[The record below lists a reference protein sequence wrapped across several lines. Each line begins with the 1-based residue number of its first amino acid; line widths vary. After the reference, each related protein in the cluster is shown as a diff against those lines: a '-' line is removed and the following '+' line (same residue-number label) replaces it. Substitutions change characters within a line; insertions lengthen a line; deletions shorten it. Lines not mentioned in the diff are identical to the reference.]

1 MAGQTPDKYDI
12 LILDAESKISLTSAR
27 SLARAG
33 LRVALGGA
41 AGQYRPNRRPP
52 SWHSRYCGR
61 AVELPDYTHEPVAF
75 IDAIAEFVRQHHVRV
90 VLPVGDATVALS
102 APHRQ
107 RFAELGCTLAVAPD
121 AALEIA
127 TDKVRT
133 LEVAAKLGIDY
144 PKSLPVTG
152 VEDLRAA
159 EAAFGYPF
167 VVKPS
172 VSWTGKA
179 AERVHPTEV
188 INEAEAVRSTESYL
202 ATGCEVIAQQ
212 LASGLRESIS
222 LFIADGQMLA
232 YCGAAALRTT
242 PPLGG
247 VSVMRESVPVD
258 EELLSACVNLATTIG
273 IEGACEV
280 EFRRD
285 ASGRPLLMEIN
296 PRLAGTLENAMHSG
310 VNFPLLIWQQATGQ
324 QMQPV
329 RTYKTGVRTRWLS
342 GDMRWAWD
350 SMFQYGRPNTESP
363 ARSIWT
369 FTSEFF
375 RTRYYDYVDL
385 HDMRPAW
392 AEMWHTAGVIRDQW
406 VNRKQWREAGGGAI
420 YISNSKLHGG
430 HARQSRDVNAAV
442 PAVPAPAVNP
452 GRSRIRPAATAAAG
466 PRRARARSRE
476 VGSPAQRARTPG
488 RGAAGGRPGDRAEPA
503 PGPGREVASSRRA
516 RGRAHQVAKRSQSA
530 CRASAGGI
538 LLAGKPGDPLD

>member
-1 MAGQTPDKYDI
+1 MAGETPDKYDI
-12 LILDAESKISLTSAR
+12 LILDAESKIALTSAR

-33 LRVALGGA
+33 LRVALGGT
-41 AGQYRPNRRPP
+41 AGQRRPNRKPP

-61 AVELPDYTHEPVAF
+61 AVELPDYTSAPEAF
-75 IDAIAEFVRQHHVRV
+75 IDAVVEFVREHRVTV

-102 APHRQ
+102 APHRK
-107 RFAELGCTLAVAPD
+107 RFAELDCTLAVAPD

-144 PKSLPVTG
+144 PKSIPVTG
-152 VEDLRAA
+152 VADLRLA

-172 VSWTGKA
+172 VSWTGQA

-212 LASGLRESIS
+212 MASGLRESIS
-222 LFIADGQMLA
+222 LFIAGDQMLA

-258 EELLSACVNLATTIG
+258 EELLQACVNLATAIG

-285 ASGRPLLMEIN
+285 ASGKPLLMEIN
-296 PRLAGTLENAMHSG
+296 PRLAGTLENAMHAG

-324 QMQPV
+324 PVQPV
-329 RTYKTGVRTRWLS
+329 RSYKNGVRTRWLS

-350 SMFQYGRPNTESP
+350 SLSQYGRPDTVSP
-363 ARSIWT
+363 ARTIWT
-369 FTSEFF
+369 FASEFF
-375 RTRYYDYVDL
+375 RTRYYDYVDIRDL
-385 HDMRPAW
+385 RPAW
-392 AEMWHTAGVIRDQW
+392 AELWDTAQVIRDQW
-406 VNRKQWREAGGGAI
+406 VNRKQWRESGGGAI
-420 YISNSKLHGG
+420 YISNSQL
-430 HARQSRDVNAAV
+430 
-442 PAVPAPAVNP
+442 
-452 GRSRIRPAATAAAG
+452 
-466 PRRARARSRE
+466 
-476 VGSPAQRARTPG
+476 
-488 RGAAGGRPGDRAEPA
+488 
-503 PGPGREVASSRRA
+503 
-516 RGRAHQVAKRSQSA
+516 SA
-530 CRASAGGI
+530 Y
-538 LLAGKPGDPLD
+538 

>member
-1 MAGQTPDKYDI
+1 VAGETPDKYDI
-12 LILDAESKISLTSAR
+12 LILDAESKIALTSAR

-33 LRVALGGA
+33 LRVALGGT
-41 AGQYRPNRRPP
+41 AGQRRPNRKPP

-61 AVELPDYTHEPVAF
+61 AVELPDYTSAPEAF
-75 IDAIAEFVRQHHVRV
+75 IDAVVEFVREHRVTV

-102 APHRQ
+102 APHRK
-107 RFAELGCTLAVAPD
+107 RFAELDCTLAVAPD

-144 PKSLPVTG
+144 PKSIPVTG
-152 VEDLRAA
+152 VADLRLA

-172 VSWTGKA
+172 VSWTGQA

-212 LASGLRESIS
+212 MASGLRESIS
-222 LFIADGQMLA
+222 LFIAGDQMLA

-258 EELLSACVNLATTIG
+258 EELLQACVNLATAIG

-285 ASGRPLLMEIN
+285 ASGKPLLMEIN
-296 PRLAGTLENAMHSG
+296 PRLAGTLENAMHAG

-324 QMQPV
+324 PVQPV
-329 RTYKTGVRTRWLS
+329 RSYKNGVRTRWLS

-350 SMFQYGRPNTESP
+350 SLSQYGRPDTVSP
-363 ARSIWT
+363 ARTIWT
-369 FTSEFF
+369 FASEFF
-375 RTRYYDYVDL
+375 RTRYYDYVDIRDL
-385 HDMRPAW
+385 RPAW
-392 AEMWHTAGVIRDQW
+392 AELWDTAQVIRDQW
-406 VNRKQWREAGGGAI
+406 VNRKQWRESGGGAI
-420 YISNSKLHGG
+420 YISNSQL
-430 HARQSRDVNAAV
+430 
-442 PAVPAPAVNP
+442 
-452 GRSRIRPAATAAAG
+452 
-466 PRRARARSRE
+466 
-476 VGSPAQRARTPG
+476 
-488 RGAAGGRPGDRAEPA
+488 
-503 PGPGREVASSRRA
+503 
-516 RGRAHQVAKRSQSA
+516 SA
-530 CRASAGGI
+530 Y
-538 LLAGKPGDPLD
+538 